1 MSGAS
6 AVRVTVIAKYFWP
19 LSSTMLPDKK
29 ALDVVGVIGSRPSAY
44 LIRLGIPSPA
54 GLAPF
59 SSAPPT
65 KCHLTCHLR
74 KCWELLRDKR
84 TCSQS
89 VRTWRRVAHSERG
102 ML

>member
-6 AVRVTVIAKYFWP
+6 AERLTVIAKYFWP

-59 SSAPPT
+59 SPAPTFEGLPKWLSRQACSGVSDDLSSRPNTPT
-65 KCHLTCHLR
+65 QKWTPNFG
-74 KCWELLRDKR
+74 
-84 TCSQS
+84 Q
-89 VRTWRRVAHSERG
+89 
-102 ML
+102 